1 MKRIRKM
8 GILGLC
14 LVFIGVV
21 ASTIYV
27 NAYVQQRAMCNRC
40 KRYNYSYGCNPNAR
54 TISSK
59 ANSGE
64 YCEGCHSYVES
75 GKYHTYIISSDKYYF
90 RCDSNRCKR
99 LNFNDRIYTKFLNDR
114 TIEHNIYNNK

>member
-14 LVFIGVV
+14 LVFGGIV
-21 ASTIYV
+21 ASTICV
-27 NAYVQQRAMCNRC
+27 NAYTQQRQMCNRC
-40 KRYNYSYGCNPNAR
+40 GQYNYSYGCDPNAR

-64 YCEGCHSYVES
+64 YCEGCHSYVENARKMYEFLS
-75 GKYHTYIISSDKYYF
+75 YIITSDKYFF
-90 RCDSNRCKR
+90 RCDSNTCKQ
-99 LNFNDRIYTKFLNDR
+99 LNFTDRIYTK
-114 TIEHNIYNNK
+114 